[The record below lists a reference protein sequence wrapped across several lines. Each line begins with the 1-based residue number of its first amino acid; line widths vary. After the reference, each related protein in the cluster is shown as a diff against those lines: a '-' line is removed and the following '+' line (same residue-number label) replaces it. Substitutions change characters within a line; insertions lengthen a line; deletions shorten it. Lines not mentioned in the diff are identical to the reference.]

1 MNKLRKAALVAAI
14 VFSAKVAAGD
24 FVNGVESFSGTT
36 KDLST
41 WGQSVT
47 AAFAQSNGLFY
58 DDQSQYGSASY
69 NTKQTTVSWG
79 QSVRLTTTLTKALAG
94 VSLFLTNNSAGANAN
109 GGNNSAF
116 WSMDMTVDPN
126 PQFTRIAIG
135 AGSNGTWGDGNR
147 GVFAFKPSANHKYIL
162 QITPLAT
169 SSAAFAVFDGNG
181 GALLESLFYDN
192 SPIAVPNSLHIS
204 LSGQGGSVTMH
215 SVAIV
220 PEPSAAVSTSLGL
233 VALVCYR
240 YKSRR
245 LTRCR

>member
-14 VFSAKVAAGD
+14 VFSAKVAVGD

-58 DDQSQYGSASY
+58 DDQSQYGIASY

-162 QITPLAT
+162 QITPLCNELRSVCRVRRQWRCVARDRCFMTIHRSQCPTRYT
-169 SSAAFAVFDGNG
+169 SRSAVKAV
-181 GALLESLFYDN
+181 
-192 SPIAVPNSLHIS
+192 
-204 LSGQGGSVTMH
+204 
-215 SVAIV
+215 
-220 PEPSAAVSTSLGL
+220 
-233 VALVCYR
+233 R
-240 YKSRR
+240 
-245 LTRCR
+245 